1 MSEYIRVNPER
12 VEWCCNKYGIT
23 EEALSKKIDIKLEKL
38 TDLLGKKQEPLIT
51 YNQLERLAELFGE
64 SVLFF
69 IKNEPIEENKV
80 LTPQFRTFDSQLPI
94 IDLKI
99 KKIIEN
105 VVAQHS
111 VYLGLQDDLEI
122 EVEKFKGLD
131 LSNISVK
138 EQAIKI
144 RKWLGID
151 NSKKMIFKDYRKL
164 IEDKNILVFL
174 SAGYNGAWKIP
185 TDSPVIGFSFYD
197 EKVPVIFVKKD
208 NEYSD
213 SLSVFTLFH
222 ELAHILLHKKTI
234 IDTNE
239 IIFSEKR
246 IEREANQLAA
256 NILVTEKMLNLIEFD
271 RKPENIEDYVY
282 WLKPI
287 TERLSV
293 SPDVV
298 LLRLMEYDL
307 ISQVEYDSFRAY
319 RKEQYDRNRKLAFKE
334 QKGIPRKRYLEP
346 KQMFGE
352 GYVRVI
358 MDALH
363 NKLVTINKAS
373 NYLDGI
379 KVKNIKEIERSIYG

>member
-1 MSEYIRVNPER
+1 MSELIRVNPER
-12 VEWCCNKYGIT
+12 IEWCCNKYGVT
-23 EEALSKKIDIKLEKL
+23 LEHLSKKAEIKEQKL
-38 TDLLGKKQEPLIT
+38 TDILGRKEEPLVT
-51 YNQLERLAELFGE
+51 YNQLEKLADFFGE
-64 SVLFF
+64 SLLFF
-69 IKNEPIEENKV
+69 IKSEPVEENNV
-80 LTPQFRTFDSQLPI
+80 LTPQFRTFDSQMPI
-94 IDLKI
+94 IDIKV

-105 VVAQHS
+105 VVAQHR
-111 VYLGLQDDLEI
+111 VFLGLQDDLDI
-122 EVEKFKGLD
+122 EVEKFKGVN
-131 LSNISVK
+131 LSNMTVR
-138 EQAIKI
+138 EQATEV

-151 NSKKMIFKDYRKL
+151 NSKKMVFKDYRHL
-164 IEDKNILVFL
+164 VEDKNILVFL
-174 SAGYNGAWKIP
+174 SAGYQGAWKIP
-185 TDSPVIGFSFYD
+185 NDSSVIGFSFYD

-208 NEYSD
+208 NQYSE

-239 IIFSEKR
+239 IITSDKG

-256 NILVTEKMLNLIEFD
+256 NILVTESTLRLIEFSK
-271 RKPENIEDYVY
+271 KPERIEDYTY
-282 WLKPI
+282 WLQPI

-298 LLRLMEYDL
+298 LLRLMDYDL
-307 ISQVEYDSFRAY
+307 ISQNEFDNFRAY
-319 RKEQYDRNRKLAFKE
+319 RKEKFEKDRKLSSKE
-334 QKGIPRKRYLEP
+334 QSGRRYRSLEP
-346 KQMFGE
+346 QHMFGD

>member
-1 MSEYIRVNPER
+1 MSELIRVNPER
-12 VEWCCNKYGIT
+12 IEWCCNKYGIT
-23 EEALSKKIDIKLEKL
+23 LEHLSKKTEIKQKKL
-38 TDLLGKKQEPLIT
+38 TDILGRKEDPLVT
-51 YNQLERLAELFGE
+51 YNQLEKLADFFGE
-64 SVLFF
+64 SLLFF
-69 IKNEPIEENKV
+69 IKSEPVEESNV
-80 LTPQFRTFDSQLPI
+80 LTPQFRTFDSQMPI
-94 IDLKI
+94 IDLKV

-105 VVAQHS
+105 VVAQHR
-111 VYLGLQDDLEI
+111 VFLGLQDDLDI
-122 EVEKFKGLD
+122 EVEKFKGID

-138 EQAIKI
+138 EQAIKV

-151 NSKKMIFKDYRKL
+151 NSKKMAFKDYRRL

-185 TDSPVIGFSFYD
+185 NDSSVIGFSFYD

-208 NEYSD
+208 NQYSE

-239 IIFSEKR
+239 IITSDKG

-256 NILVTEKMLNLIEFD
+256 NILVTESSLKLIEFSE
-271 RKPENIEDYVY
+271 KPERIEDYAY
-282 WLKPI
+282 WLHPI

-307 ISQVEYDSFRAY
+307 ISQNEFDNFRAY
-319 RKEQYDRNRKLAFKE
+319 RKEKFEKDRRLVSKE
-334 QKGIPRKRYLEP
+334 QSG
-346 KQMFGE
+346 G
-352 GYVRVI
+352 
-358 MDALH
+358 
-363 NKLVTINKAS
+363 
-373 NYLDGI
+373 
-379 KVKNIKEIERSIYG
+379 